1 MERKIIEI
9 KKRAEKILRENSIIT
24 LSGEREIL
32 KKVQE
37 IANSDENNID
47 VKEKT
52 LDDIERYLYIK
63 EKMYFAEKDFEFL
76 KELSMLLKEQ
86 ETRCYDSG
94 NPILFKIVNSI
105 DKDAFFLTRKNMNE
119 YLEINGVKDKKFIEI
134 LSGNC
139 EELVKLLEIVKR
151 NF

>member
-9 KKRAEKILRENSIIT
+9 KNRAEKIAKENSVIL
-24 LSGEREIL
+24 LSGEKDILEKLHEI
-32 KKVQE
+32 V
-37 IANSDENNID
+37 NSDENNIEL
-47 VKEKT
+47 KSKT
-52 LDDIERYLYIK
+52 LDNIERYLYVK
-63 EKMYFAEKDFEFL
+63 EKMNFAEKDFEFL
-76 KELSMLLKEQ
+76 KEISKLLKKQ

-94 NPILFKIVNSI
+94 NPTLFKIVNSI
-105 DKDAFFLTRKNMNE
+105 GDDMFFLTRKNLNE
-119 YLEINGVKDKKFIEI
+119 YLEINGVKDKKIIEI